1 MIVVMRQNATEDEI
15 HGVIRVAENAN
26 LNVHVSRGEER
37 TVVGLIGDVR
47 RLDPDT
53 IAFLPGVERV
63 VRILQPFKLASRE
76 FMPSRS
82 PVPLGG
88 VLFGGDGDEV
98 PVIAGPCAVE
108 SEESM
113 MRIARLVAGAGAAV
127 LRGGAF
133 KPRTSPYSFQ
143 GLGEPG
149 LHILAKARELTG
161 LPVVTEVVSP
171 QDVELVSA
179 YADALQIGSRNMHNY
194 ALLHEVGLQPKPVVL
209 KRGMM
214 SSIEEWLMA
223 AEYVLSAG
231 NNNVILCERGIRTF
245 ETSTRNTL
253 DLSAV
258 AVVKKLSHLP
268 VIVDPSHATGRAD
281 MVVPMALAAVACGA
295 DGLMV
300 EVHDDPAS
308 ALSDGPQSLRPE
320 AFADMMRRLE
330 PVANAVGRRIAA
342 PLGRKVAGG
351 HKWGDEREDEH
362 PAQSPQKRAH
372 RSASAS
378 ECAG

>member
-1 MIVVMRQNATEDEI
+1 MIVILGQKVTEEEIQGVVALAKNAGLT
-15 HGVIRVAENAN
+15 
-26 LNVHVSRGEER
+26 VHISKGEER
-37 TVVGLIGDVR
+37 TIVGLIGDVR
-47 RLDPDT
+47 RIDPDAIT
-53 IAFLPGVERV
+53 LLPGVERV

-76 FMPSRS
+76 FMPARP
-82 PVPLGG
+82 PVAIGG
-88 VLFGGDGDEV
+88 ALFGREEI

-108 SEESM
+108 SEDSM
-113 MRIARLVAGAGAAV
+113 LRIAEAVAGAGATV

-149 LHILAKARELTG
+149 LRILAKARELTG

-171 QDVELVSA
+171 SDVELVGA

-194 ALLHEVGLQPKPVVL
+194 ALLHEVGRQPKPVIL

-223 AEYVLSAG
+223 AEYILSAG
-231 NNNVILCERGIRTF
+231 NQDVLLCERGIRTF

-258 AVVKKLSHLP
+258 AVARKLSHLP
-268 VIVDPSHATGRAD
+268 IIVDPSHATGRSD
-281 MVVPMALAAVACGA
+281 MVLPMALAAVACGA

-300 EVHDDPAS
+300 EVHDNPAQ
-308 ALSDGPQSLRPE
+308 ALSDGAQSIKPDLFE
-320 AFADMMRRLE
+320 DMMRKLE
-330 PVANAVGRRIAA
+330 PVARAVGRRIAI
-342 PLGRKVAGG
+342 PGRSGANGGSVVGGATRAG
-351 HKWGDEREDEH
+351 E
-362 PAQSPQKRAH
+362 AYA
-372 RSASAS
+372 
-378 ECAG
+378 

>member
-1 MIVVMRQNATEDEI
+1 MIVIMRQSATDDEI
-15 HGVIRVAENAN
+15 HGVMRIAENAH
-26 LNVHVSRGEER
+26 LRVHVSRGEER

-63 VRILQPFKLASRE
+63 VRVLQPFKLASRE
-76 FMPSRS
+76 FIPNRS
-82 PVPLGG
+82 PVPIAG
-88 VLFGGDGDEV
+88 VLFGGSSEDV

-108 SEESM
+108 GEDSM
-113 MRIARLVAGAGAAV
+113 IRIARVVAAGGASV

-143 GLGEPG
+143 GLGELG
-149 LHILAKARELTG
+149 LRILAKAREVTG

-171 QDVELVSA
+171 QDVELVCT

-194 ALLHEVGLQPKPVVL
+194 ALLHEVGLQRKPVIL

-214 SSIEEWLMA
+214 SSVDEWLMA

-231 NNNVILCERGIRTF
+231 NDNVILCERGIRTF

-300 EVHDDPAS
+300 EVHDDPAC
-308 ALSDGPQSLRPE
+308 ALSDGPQSVRPE
-320 AFADMMRRLE
+320 AFADMMRRLG
-330 PVANAVGRRIAA
+330 PVAEAIGRRVLA
-342 PLGRKVAGG
+342 PSRLDTVGACEAR
-351 HKWGDEREDEH
+351 D
-362 PAQSPQKRAH
+362 
-372 RSASAS
+372 
-378 ECAG
+378 

>member
-1 MIVVMRQNATEDEI
+1 MIVVMGQSATEDEI
-15 HGVIRVAENAN
+15 QAVIRVAENAH
-26 LNVHVSRGEER
+26 LNVHLSRGEER
-37 TVVGLIGDVR
+37 TIVGLIGDVR
-47 RLDPDT
+47 RLDADT

-76 FMPSRS
+76 FIPSLS
-82 PVPLGG
+82 AISLGG
-88 VLFGGDGDEV
+88 ILIGGNEI

-113 MRIARLVAGAGAAV
+113 MRIASLVAGAGAAV

-171 QDVELVSA
+171 QDVELVGA

-194 ALLHEVGLQPKPVVL
+194 ALLHEVGRQVKPVIL

-214 SSIEEWLMA
+214 SSVEEWLMA

-268 VIVDPSHATGRAD
+268 VLVDPSHATGRAD

-300 EVHDDPAS
+300 EVHDDPPS
-308 ALSDGPQSLRPE
+308 ALSDGAQSLRPE
-320 AFADMMRRLE
+320 EFADMMRRLE
-330 PVANAVGRRIAA
+330 PVARAVGRRIAA
-342 PLGRKVAGG
+342 PLRQRREPELELELERGVES
-351 HKWGDEREDEH
+351 EREGER
-362 PAQSPQKRAH
+362 K
-372 RSASAS
+372 
-378 ECAG
+378 

>member
-1 MIVVMRQNATEDEI
+1 MIVIMRQKATEDEI
-15 HGVIRVAENAN
+15 RGVMRVAQNAH

-82 PVPLGG
+82 PVSVGG
-88 VLFGGDGDEV
+88 VPFGGDSDEV
-98 PVIAGPCAVE
+98 QVIAGPCAVE
-108 SEESM
+108 SEDSM
-113 MRIARLVAGAGAAV
+113 MRIARIVTAAGASV

-149 LHILAKARELTG
+149 LRILAKARETTG
-161 LPVVTEVVSP
+161 VPVVTEVVSP
-171 QDVELVSA
+171 QDVELVCA

-194 ALLHEVGLQPKPVVL
+194 ALLHEVGLQPKPVIL

-214 SSIEEWLMA
+214 SSIDEWLMA

-231 NNNVILCERGIRTF
+231 NDNVILCERGIRTF

-268 VIVDPSHATGRAD
+268 VIVDPSHGTGRAD

-308 ALSDGPQSLRPE
+308 ALSDGPQSVRPE
-320 AFADMMRRLE
+320 VFADMMRRLQ
-330 PVANAVGRRIAA
+330 PVAEAVGRRIAA
-342 PLGRKVAGG
+342 PLRREATGAHKRENRHEEGLSGRSRL
-351 HKWGDEREDEH
+351 DC
-362 PAQSPQKRAH
+362 
-372 RSASAS
+372 S
-378 ECAG
+378 E